1 MVLRDLSLQI
11 VRVIAGGETE
21 NFGFVEIKCTWFPST
36 QVFLEFL
43 WFPPPLYSSLAV
55 NIPESHHLIL
65 KTTWL
70 LLPPYPSTP
79 PPQVMNNN
87 RALSQLTSSHC
98 SLKLHRSAWNGCWGH
113 MLTPG
118 SCLASLPLFFR
129 TLSVRISCSFLSI
142 SRPNSALSLS
152 LNTLSTKA
160 HTSSTRC
167 CNSSKELP

>member
-1 MVLRDLSLQI
+1 MYLIPLHPSLSRILMI
-11 VRVIAGGETE
+11 PPP
-21 NFGFVEIKCTWFPST
+21 PST
-36 QVFLEFL
+36 LHWQSISQSLTI
-43 WFPPPLYSSLAV
+43 WSWKQRDCSS
-55 NIPESHHLIL
+55 
-65 KTTWL
+65 
-70 LLPPYPSTP
+70 PPYPSTP

-129 TLSVRISCSFLSI
+129 ALSVRISCSFLSI

-152 LNTLSTKA
+152 LDTLSTKA
-160 HTSSTRC
+160 HASSTRC
-167 CNSSKELP
+167 SNSSKELP